1 MYSRA
6 AISKQANIVN
16 SNSLTFARALS
27 SGNNEINNAILVDYN
42 HVPRQY
48 WPARFCLA
56 TVKSR
61 DNCCK
66 TDSFSWE
73 SSINLD
79 LDFLFL
85 FSFSFFFYTSFLSWN
100 KVTKGEV
107 TTFVWI
113 CVKAKV
119 KMIDR
124 LGIDVKLWLNI
135 SFNFQQRCF
144 FQYFVWISIL
154 RASSHLLCIFFGI
167 VESALS
173 LNVRRV
179 FFIII
184 LDKVCLIKK
193 GCTSMNCTLIII
205 RDEKIVSLLNVINPR
220 KKKESITISN
230 WFIFEMNNDN
240 LMREKTMWNC

>member
-85 FSFSFFFYTSFLSWN
+85 FLFLFFLHIFLVVKQSYERRSYNFCVDMRESEGENDWSTWYWCEIMIEYFVQFSTTMLFSIFCLNINLACIFASVVHLLRYRGICSVVVERKTCFFYY
-100 KVTKGEV
+100 
-107 TTFVWI
+107 
-113 CVKAKV
+113 
-119 KMIDR
+119 
-124 LGIDVKLWLNI
+124 
-135 SFNFQQRCF
+135 
-144 FQYFVWISIL
+144 YF
-154 RASSHLLCIFFGI
+154 G
-167 VESALS
+167 
-173 LNVRRV
+173 
-179 FFIII
+179 
-184 LDKVCLIKK
+184 
-193 GCTSMNCTLIII
+193 
-205 RDEKIVSLLNVINPR
+205 
-220 KKKESITISN
+220 
-230 WFIFEMNNDN
+230 
-240 LMREKTMWNC
+240 

>member
-144 FQYFVWISIL
+144 FQYFLWISIL
-154 RASSHLLCIFFGI
+154 RASSHLLCIFFDI
-167 VESALS
+167 VESAPLS
-173 LNVRRV
+173 LKVRHV
-179 FFIII
+179 FFI
-184 LDKVCLIKK
+184 LVKVCLLKK
-193 GCTSMNCTLIII
+193 AVLRWIVRWLLFVMRKLSVCWTLLIH
-205 RDEKIVSLLNVINPR
+205 E
-220 KKKESITISN
+220 KKK
-230 WFIFEMNNDN
+230 
-240 LMREKTMWNC
+240 KA